1 MTFLTG
7 ILYQNTFKLPKVPR
21 WEGKLNF
28 KKSKNI
34 SIVSL
39 VLLRLSNPICNFK
52 NYNFTKD
59 IIYFRNFIVYSNLR
73 DNILNKKKS
82 ISIIEMPKKQQ
93 M

>member
-7 ILYQNTFKLPKVPR
+7 ILYQNTFKFPKVPR

-39 VLLRLSNPICNFK
+39 VLLPLSNPICYSK
-52 NYNFTKD
+52 NYNFQKGYY
-59 IIYFRNFIVYSNLR
+59 ISEILLFISLYV
-73 DNILNKKKS
+73 KVV
-82 ISIIEMPKKQQ
+82 
-93 M
+93 